1 MIYIRIVLFVGDCSI
16 MTKLLFLDNKFHSQS
31 GLLTLSCTRNQNIYM
46 EKLIIKGDWNI
57 LKGKLKQLY
66 GNLTDDD
73 LLYIKGKE
81 EELLGRIQRRIGKT
95 KQQVIEL
102 LSKL

>member
-1 MIYIRIVLFVGDCSI
+1 
-16 MTKLLFLDNKFHSQS
+16 
-31 GLLTLSCTRNQNIYM
+31 M

-73 LLYIKGKE
+73 LIYIKGKE

-95 KQQVIEL
+95 KQQIVHL
-102 LSKL
+102 LSSL

>member
-1 MIYIRIVLFVGDCSI
+1 
-16 MTKLLFLDNKFHSQS
+16 
-31 GLLTLSCTRNQNIYM
+31 M

-57 LKGKLKQLY
+57 LKGKLKQLFS
-66 GNLTDDD
+66 NLTDDD

-81 EELLGRIQRRIGKT
+81 EELVGRIQRRIGKT

>member
-1 MIYIRIVLFVGDCSI
+1 
-16 MTKLLFLDNKFHSQS
+16 
-31 GLLTLSCTRNQNIYM
+31 M

-57 LKGKLKQLY
+57 LKGKLKQLF